1 MSEHTED
8 TDTLERIKGMK
19 YGFVTGPAGS
29 GKTTLIKQLVKSD
42 ASWGLVTATTGVAA
56 RVLGEGTPTVNSAL
70 GFFDSD
76 SLSRAVSKGSLAH
89 NIQELKKK
97 FDRVII
103 DEASMLPAEMLDVIV
118 KECEKA
124 KMGVILV
131 GDPLQLPPVTK
142 NFTRPDWMFNAKC
155 WSRLFAQTTVRLAT
169 QYRHT
174 NKDFLKGLN
183 LLRAG
188 RGGESLPFLKKAGV
202 KLSPV
207 PSASSPPEPETDVT
221 IVATNGTKNAIDSKH
236 YHSLTGHERTFKTA
250 RWGEQHPDWQKEI
263 PETVSLKVGCRVMI
277 LRNKYED
284 TVLTQANGETGKVI
298 GLSDTIVTMRRDSD
312 NKIIEV
318 GMQETDNG
326 ERIIKITA
334 TGREVKMTK
343 NPTGGVTYMPIVRA
357 FAVTVHKSQ
366 GLTITTP
373 TRVRLWSDEFFKNP
387 AMVYV
392 ACSRVKNPK
401 HLDIVGGD
409 NVFSDVTL
417 LEERTVTDPSCQV
430 WI

>member
-97 FDRVII
+97 FDRVI
-103 DEASMLPAEMLDVIV
+103 
-118 KECEKA
+118 
-124 KMGVILV
+124 
-131 GDPLQLPPVTK
+131 
-142 NFTRPDWMFNAKC
+142 
-155 WSRLFAQTTVRLAT
+155 SRLFAQTTVRLAT